1 MKKKMFKIRKSA
13 VFNAAKI
20 SFGCALSIAA
30 AMLAGLNFSTTT
42 GLITILS
49 IQNTKKDTLD
59 IAVKRIISFF
69 AALIISFVCF
79 KIIGYT
85 TIGFAVYIFVFILF
99 CGLIEAQSAI
109 VPVSVLITHILAEK
123 DFTVGIVLNEFLILF
138 IGAGVGF
145 ALNLYLHSD
154 MKKMLEYRTAVD
166 NEIKAI
172 LSRMS
177 DRVAVADKSDYNGE
191 CFVRLEGY
199 IKSAKETAVLN
210 RQNTLYNA
218 DSYDLLYLEMRE
230 KQCGILREMYKAVKE
245 MNTTPEQVNVISA
258 LLKKISEEYHEGN
271 NADGLIAEN
280 DRIILSMKEQKMPE
294 TREEFEN
301 RAILYSLL
309 IRTREFL
316 SIKNMFMKS
325 RI

>member
-1 MKKKMFKIRKSA
+1 MFKIRKSA

-20 SFGCALSIAA
+20 SLGCAMSIAI
-30 AMLAGLNFSTTT
+30 AMLVGLNFSTTT
-42 GLITILS
+42 GLITVLS

-79 KIIGYT
+79 KLIGYT
-85 TIGFAVYIFVFILF
+85 TIGFAVYIFAFILF
-99 CGLIEAQSAI
+99 CGLIDAQSAI

-123 DFTVGIVLNEFLILF
+123 NFTLGIVMNEFMILF
-138 IGAGVGF
+138 IGAGIGF
-145 ALNLYLHSD
+145 ALNLYLHRD
-154 MKKMLEYRTAVD
+154 MKKMLEYRSAVD

-177 DRVAVADKSDYNGE
+177 DRVLVADKSDYNAE

-199 IKSAKETAVLN
+199 IRSAKETAVLN

-218 DSYDLLYLEMRE
+218 DNYDLLYLEMRE
-230 KQCGILREMYKAVKE
+230 KQCVILREMYKAVKE
-245 MNTTPEQVNVISA
+245 MNTTPEQVKVISG
-258 LLKKISEEYHEGN
+258 LLKKISEEYHERN

-280 DRIILSMKEQKMPE
+280 DRIILSMKEHKMPE